1 MDAKE
6 GTQLEYKRDFTPHVK
21 KTLVAF
27 ANSEGGEV
35 WFGVADDGEAVG
47 VDDPDS
53 LIQQV
58 YNSIRDAIKPDL
70 TLFTD
75 ITIEMH
81 SGKALVKAVIQ
92 RGTDQ
97 PYYLAEKGLRPAGV
111 YVRQGS
117 TSVPASQEAI
127 RQMIKLTD
135 GDIYEEMRS
144 LDQELTFDYLEAVF
158 LKRGLEC
165 GVAQKQTL
173 GIIGSDG
180 LYTNLALLMSEQCRH
195 SIKAAYFEGISKAVF
210 KDRRELSGS
219 LLKQLDDCYAYL
231 DLFNRTRSTI
241 EGLYRIDEQDY
252 PPEALREA
260 LINAI
265 IHRDYSTS
273 GSILVSIFEHG
284 VEINNLG
291 GLVPGVTMDSIL
303 LGISQSRNA
312 RLANIFY
319 RLRLIETYGTGIRK
333 IFSLYETYDEKPV
346 LKAVDSAF
354 QIKLPNVHYKNET
367 YTRDTITVDTVR
379 EIPEQYHVLLQY
391 AAEQTRFQR
400 KDIEQ
405 LLHVGQTRAI
415 QILKDLTNRRLLE
428 KKTAGKNT
436 WYEPSK

>member
-6 GTQLEYKRDFTPHVK
+6 GILLELKRDFTPHVK
-21 KTLVAF
+21 KTFVAF

-35 WFGVADDGEAVG
+35 WFGVADDGEVVG

-75 ITIEMH
+75 TSIEFH
-81 SGKALVKAVIQ
+81 SGKVLVKAIIQ

-97 PYYLAEKGLRPAGV
+97 PYYLADKGLRPAGV

-117 TSVPASQEAI
+117 TSVPASIDAI
-127 RQMIKLTD
+127 RQMIKLAD

-158 LKRGLEC
+158 LKRGLEF
-165 GVAQKQTL
+165 GAAQKQTL

-180 LYTNLALLMSEQCRH
+180 LYTNLALLMSEQCKH
-195 SIKAAYFEGISKAVF
+195 TIKAAYFEGIDKAVF
-210 KDRRELSGS
+210 KDRREFSGS

-241 EGLYRIDEQDY
+241 QGLYRMDEQDY
-252 PPEALREA
+252 PPEAIREA

-265 IHRDYSTS
+265 IHRDYYMS

-284 VEINNLG
+284 VEINSLG
-291 GLVPGVTMDSIL
+291 GLVPGVTVDSIM
-303 LGISQSRNA
+303 LGVSQSRNT
-312 RLANIFY
+312 RLANILY
-319 RLRLIETYGTGIRK
+319 RLRLIEAYGTGIRK
-333 IFSLYETYDEKPV
+333 IFSLYESYDVKPV

-354 QIKLPNVHYKNET
+354 QIKLPNVHSKAEL
-367 YTRDTITVDTVR
+367 YTRETITMDTVR
-379 EIPEQYHVLLQY
+379 EIPEQYHILLNY
-391 AAEQTRFQR
+391 ASEHNNFQR
-400 KDIEQ
+400 KDVEQ

-415 QILKDLTNRRLLE
+415 QILRDLTNRRLLV
-428 KKTAGKNT
+428 KKKAGKNT
-436 WYEPSK
+436 WYTTSK